1 MPQHAVG
8 YFRAF
13 RPFLLFGASLSCHV
27 RSNERSLKD
36 VRTTTTRERRRFAGR
51 TVMKRREAGASV
63 ALSLFP
69 TDAYTPPRRVAA
81 AWGTTSCDTSRFMS
95 SSNTQTSPALR
106 SDACGLER
114 LPHLVNKVCLLW
126 GQPECDAYINR
137 LIMDSRD
144 GNRQGLPWE
153 AALELLFLAE
163 LSVAKR
169 ALVASTVT
177 GVPFPQM
184 FEHCRAQACATEA
197 GPWANEPSRTDRKQ
211 VDRPPSAR
219 RPKTQLA

>member
-1 MPQHAVG
+1 MGHMS
-8 YFRAF
+8 Y
-13 RPFLLFGASLSCHV
+13 
-27 RSNERSLKD
+27 
-36 VRTTTTRERRRFAGR
+36 
-51 TVMKRREAGASV
+51 
-63 ALSLFP
+63 
-69 TDAYTPPRRVAA
+69 
-81 AWGTTSCDTSRFMS
+81 DTMGSFMD
-95 SSNTQTSPALR
+95 SSNTRTSPALR

-114 LPHLVNKVCLLW
+114 LPHVVNKVCLLW

-153 AALELLFLAE
+153 AAQELLFLAE

-169 ALVASTVT
+169 ALVASTMT

-184 FEHCRAQACATEA
+184 LQRCRAQACAVET
-197 GPWANEPSRTDRKQ
+197 GPWADEPSRTDRKQ

-219 RPKTQLA
+219 RSRTELA